1 MCRPAGIHRG
11 VNNPARRGDRTPE
24 EGPALAEPLPLVAVL
39 DNLRSAFNVG
49 SIFRTSEA
57 ARVGELVLCGITPY
71 PPHPQ
76 LDRTGLGTV
85 DQVKWRH
92 SISTVEA
99 IRDLRGAGIPVW
111 AVEVSGGA
119 RSLREVVFPRPVAV
133 VFGHETAGIG
143 EEVLRETDGVVEIPL
158 YGRKNSLNVASAYA
172 VVIFEILRQ
181 WGH

>member
-1 MCRPAGIHRG
+1 VSALGG
-11 VNNPARRGDRTPE
+11 RGDRTPE
-24 EGPALAEPLPLVAVL
+24 QGPVLAEPLPLVVVL

-57 ARVGELVLCGITPY
+57 ARVGDLLLCGITPY

-85 DQVKWRH
+85 DRVRWRH
-92 SISTVEA
+92 IVSTLEA
-99 IRDLRGAGIPVW
+99 VRELREAGVPVW
-111 AVEVSGGA
+111 AVEVAEGA
-119 RSLREVVFPRPVAV
+119 RSLREVVFPQPVAV
-133 VFGHETAGIG
+133 IFGHETAGIG
-143 EEVLRETDGVVEIPL
+143 PEVMGEVNGVVEIPL

-181 WGH
+181 WGY